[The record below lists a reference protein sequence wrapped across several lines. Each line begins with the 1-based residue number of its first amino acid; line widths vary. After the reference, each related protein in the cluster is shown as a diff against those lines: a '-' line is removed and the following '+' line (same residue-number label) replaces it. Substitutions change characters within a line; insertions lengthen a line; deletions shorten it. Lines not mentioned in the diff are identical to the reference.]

1 MPPALNAHYVA
12 WTLGLDYKPG
22 AETLLYAKLS
32 RGFRSGG
39 YQPAG
44 GTNALAC
51 TPFDK
56 ESALSY
62 EAGSKLMLF
71 ERTLR
76 LNVAAYVTKY
86 DDIQQIAPKIPAG
99 STTAISSVLNAGEAT
114 IRGVE
119 VDAQWRLGA
128 LNLSRRQPD

>member
-1 MPPALNAHYVA
+1 M
-12 WTLGLDYKPG
+12 DYKPG

-44 GTNALAC
+44 ATNALAY

-56 ESALSY
+56 KSALSY

-76 LNVAAYVTKY
+76 LNVAAYVTRY
-86 DDIQQIAPKIPAG
+86 DNIQQIAPTIPPG
-99 STTAISSVLNAGEAT
+99 STTTISSVLNAGEAR

-119 VDAQWRLGA
+119 IDAQWRIGA
-128 LNLSRRQPD
+128 LNLNAAPA